1 VELYRERP
9 NVCVLRTFSKA
20 YGLAGLRVGFA
31 IAHEPVAAALRKTAV
46 PFGVSQLAQEA
57 AIASLRAEDELLGRV
72 GSLVCERNRVVD
84 GLRAQGWTVPE
95 TQANFVW
102 LRLGESTVAFA
113 AACEQHGVVVRPFP
127 GEGVRVTV
135 GETEAN
141 DIFLKV
147 AEGFRKE
154 L

>member
-1 VELYRERP
+1 
-9 NVCVLRTFSKA
+9 
-20 YGLAGLRVGFA
+20 
-31 IAHEPVAAALRKTAV
+31 VAAALRKTAV
-46 PFGVSQLAQEA
+46 PFGVSQLAQDA

-72 GSLVCERNRVVD
+72 GSLVSERTRVVD
-84 GLRAQGWTVPE
+84 TLRAQGWTVPE

-102 LRLGESTVAFA
+102 LRLGERTTDFA
-113 AACEQHGVVVRPFP
+113 AACDQAGVVVRPFA

-135 GETEAN
+135 GETEGN

>member
-1 VELYRERP
+1 
-9 NVCVLRTFSKA
+9 
-20 YGLAGLRVGFA
+20 
-31 IAHEPVAAALRKTAV
+31 
-46 PFGVSQLAQEA
+46 
-57 AIASLRAEDELLGRV
+57 
-72 GSLVCERNRVVD
+72 VCERTRVVD

-102 LRLGESTVAFA
+102 LRLGERTVAFA
-113 AACEQHGVVVRPFP
+113 AACEQAGVVIRPFA

-135 GETEAN
+135 GENEAN

-147 AEGFRKE
+147 AEAFQKE